1 MKKIL
6 LSFSVLALAFAAN
19 AQTQIGN
26 SNFESWDNVGQ
37 TSEEPGNWNSF
48 MNADIASFF
57 GSGLV
62 AGQQVKRSSYKR
74 PGSTGTYS
82 ALIWCRSVLT
92 IPANGNL
99 TIGKI
104 NVGSSTATS
113 SSNYNKTVVGD
124 ANFSESFTDTP
135 DSLAVWVRFKPGN
148 VNHQARVSCAIHTN
162 TGFRD
167 PNDLTDN
174 SMCKAKAIMEFTST
188 GTGWTRLSIPFTDV
202 NSSLTPAYIITTFTT
217 NKTPGVGTIGDS
229 LYIDDLELIYV
240 PKASFTAS
248 ASTVC
253 LGDAVTFTNTS
264 TNYPT
269 SYSWDFGD
277 GNNSTSASPSHTYAT
292 PGTYNVTLTVTNQW
306 GSTTSTVTTITIN
319 GADPSFS
326 YSNSTYCIGSGNQT
340 PTVTTPGGTF
350 TATAGLVFSN
360 ATTGEIDMT
369 TTPAGSY
376 TVTYSLTG
384 TCPTS
389 ETFSITITSSPD
401 ATFSYSETSYCTYYT
416 DPSPVFGPG
425 ASAGVFSSTA
435 GLVINGT
442 TGVIDLSAST
452 PGTYTVE
459 NTIAGSGA
467 CPSDFATFDVTIDG
481 CLGISENT
489 TNTLTVAPN
498 PTNGLVNVSNIE
510 GVLTFEVTAVSG
522 QVFMT
527 GSVSASSN
535 TIDLSTL
542 TSGVYMIRLSG
553 VDNQQI
559 IRVVRN

>member
-6 LSFSVLALAFAAN
+6 LSFSVLALALAAN

-26 SNFESWDNVGQ
+26 SNFESWESSTPEIN
-37 TSEEPGNWNSF
+37 EPVNWNSF
-48 MNADIASFF
+48 KTAS
-57 GSGLV
+57 GGMAWASS
-62 AGQQVKRSSYKR
+62 QQMKKSTLTR
-74 PGSTGTYS
+74 PGSSGT
-82 ALIWCRSVLT
+82 ASVVVWSKSILGV
-92 IPANGNL
+92 IANGNVTL
-99 TIGKI
+99 GRI
-104 NVGSSTATS
+104 NMGRSTAS
-113 SSNYNKTVVGD
+113 DASNHNYSVTTDG
-124 ANFSESFTDTP
+124 AFSEALTDTP
-135 DSLAVWVRFKPGN
+135 DSVVAWVKFKAAASQ
-148 VNHQARVSCAIHTN
+148 QAKASIVIHNNTN
-162 TGFRD
+162 GYKD
-167 PNDLTDN
+167 PNDVAGANTVATAIYNVN
-174 SMCKAKAIMEFTST
+174 SN
-188 GTGWTRLSIPFTDV
+188 GNVWQRLSIPFTYV
-202 NSSLTPAYIITTFTT
+202 GSPSNAAFIIATFAT
-217 NKTPGVGTIGDS
+217 NKTPGGGAGGDS
-229 LYIDDLELIYV
+229 LYVDDIELVYV

-248 ASTVC
+248 ASTAC

-360 ATTGEIDMT
+360 ATTGEIDMA

-442 TGVIDLSAST
+442 TGEIDLSAST

-498 PTNGLVNVSNIE
+498 PTNGLVSVSNIE